1 MKPYK
6 NISSSKKVQVRNMFN
21 SISKEY
27 DFLNKIMTFGN
38 DAVWRKRIYSIAK
51 ESSPKTI
58 LDIATGTADIA
69 LELSNIKNVK
79 IIGIDIS
86 EKMLKIGDK
95 KILKRNLSSRIQ
107 LQKGDAENINYPE
120 NYFDI
125 VTIGFGVRNF
135 ENLSIGLKETYR
147 VLKKTGKL
155 IILETSVPNNT
166 IIKLFYK
173 ILSRTFIPTVGYLLS
188 NDRIAYSYLQESA
201 EKFPCGK
208 KFLSIL
214 EQAGFKNARLQVLM
228 LGATSIY
235 IAEK

>member
-38 DAVWRKRIYSIAK
+38 DAVWRKKIYSIAK
-51 ESSPKTI
+51 ESSPETI

-86 EKMLKIGDK
+86 EKMLKIGDN

-107 LQKGDAENINYPE
+107 LQKGDAENIDYPE

-135 ENLSIGLKETYR
+135 ENLTIGLKETYR
-147 VLKKTGKL
+147 VF
-155 IILETSVPNNT
+155 ETSVPNNT
-166 IIKLFYK
+166 ILKLFYK
-173 ILSRTFIPTVGYLLS
+173 ILSRTFIPTIGYLLS
-188 NDRIAYSYLQESA
+188 KDRTAYGYLQESA

-214 EQAGFKNARLQVLM
+214 EQAGFKNTRLQVLM

>member
-6 NISSSKKVQVRNMFN
+6 NINSSKKVQVRNMFN

-38 DAVWRKRIYSIAK
+38 DAVWRKKIYTIAK
-51 ESSPKTI
+51 GSSPETI

-95 KILKRNLSSRIQ
+95 KISKRNLSSRIE
-107 LQKGDAENINYPE
+107 LQRGDAENIDYPE
-120 NYFDI
+120 NYFDV

-135 ENLSIGLKETYR
+135 ENLSTGLKETYR

-155 IILETSVPNNT
+155 IILETSVPNN
-166 IIKLFYK
+166 IILKLFYK

-188 NDRIAYSYLQESA
+188 KDRVAYSYLQESA

-214 EQAGFKNARLQVLM
+214 KQVGFKNARLQVLM

>member
-6 NISSSKKVQVRNMFN
+6 KISSSKKVQIRNMFN
-21 SISKEY
+21 SISNEY

-38 DAVWRKRIYSIAK
+38 DTLWRRKIYALAK
-51 ESSPKTI
+51 ESNPKKI

-79 IIGIDIS
+79 IVGIDIS
-86 EKMLKIGDK
+86 EEMLKIGDQ
-95 KILKRNLSSRIQ
+95 KILKRNLSSTIK
-107 LQKGDAENINYPE
+107 LEKGDAEKIDYPE
-120 NYFDI
+120 SYFDI

-135 ENLSIGLKETYR
+135 ENLSVSLNETYR

-155 IILETSVPNNT
+155 IILETSVPNN
-166 IIKLFYK
+166 IILKLFYK
-173 ILSRTFIPTVGYLLS
+173 ILSRTFIPAVGYFFS
-188 NDRIAYSYLQESA
+188 KDRVAYSYLQESA

-214 EQAGFKNARLQVLM
+214 KKAGFKNTGLQVLM

>member
-27 DFLNKIMTFGN
+27 DFLNKIITFGN
-38 DAVWRKRIYSIAK
+38 DVVWRKKIYHIAK

-107 LQKGDAENINYPE
+107 LQKGDAENIDYPE

-135 ENLSIGLKETYR
+135 ENLSRGLKETYR

-166 IIKLFYK
+166 ILKLFYK

-188 NDRIAYSYLQESA
+188 KDRIAYSYLQESA

-214 EQAGFKNARLQVLM
+214 EQAGFKNTRLQVLM

>member
-38 DAVWRKRIYSIAK
+38 DAVWRKKIYSIAK
-51 ESSPKTI
+51 ESNPEII

-86 EKMLKIGDK
+86 EKMLKIGDN

-107 LQKGDAENINYPE
+107 LQKGDAENIDYPE

-135 ENLSIGLKETYR
+135 ENLTIGLKETYR

-166 IIKLFYK
+166 ILKLFYK
-173 ILSRTFIPTVGYLLS
+173 ILSRTFIPAVGYLLS
-188 NDRIAYSYLQESA
+188 KDRIAYSYLQDSA

-214 EQAGFKNARLQVLM
+214 EQAGFKNTSLQVLM

>member
-38 DAVWRKRIYSIAK
+38 DAVWRKKIYSIAK
-51 ESSPKTI
+51 ESSPEII

-86 EKMLKIGDK
+86 EKMLKIGDN
-95 KILKRNLSSRIQ
+95 KILKRNLSSRIE
-107 LQKGDAENINYPE
+107 LQKGDAENIDYPE

-135 ENLSIGLKETYR
+135 ENLTIGLKETYR

-166 IIKLFYK
+166 ILKLFYK
-173 ILSRTFIPTVGYLLS
+173 ILSRTFIPTIGYLLS
-188 NDRIAYSYLQESA
+188 KDRTAYGYLQESA

-214 EQAGFKNARLQVLM
+214 EQAGFKNTRLQVLM